1 MGTESKI
8 RGRVYVLGDDI
19 DTDQIIPA
27 NYLVYRVD
35 DPEESRLY
43 GRYAFAGLPN
53 EVQRANPFKEEEAFT
68 SEYDIVIGGRNFGCG
83 SSREHAPLAL
93 KKSGIR
99 AVIAE
104 SYARIF
110 YRNSVDGGFIV
121 PYETVE
127 RLVENFTTGDEVE
140 ICRENNTIKNITRG
154 TEYILKELGDV
165 EEIIE
170 AGGIFEYARRNRGG
184 SIDVR

>member
-1 MGTESKI
+1 MRKGI
-8 RGRVYVLGDDI
+8 RGRVYVVGDDI

-27 NYLVYRVD
+27 KYLVYRVD
-35 DPEESRLY
+35 DPEESKLY
-43 GRYAFAGLPN
+43 GRYAFAGLPTKIKR
-53 EVQRANPFKEEEAFT
+53 ENPFKEEKSLTSDFT
-68 SEYDIVIGGRNFGCG
+68 IVIGGKNFGCG

-93 KKSGIR
+93 EKSGIG

-121 PYETVE
+121 PYECATSLSDE
-127 RLVENFTTGDEVE
+127 FSSGDMGE
-140 ICRENNTIKNITRG
+140 ICRESNTIKNITRG
-154 TEYILKELGDV
+154 TVYPLKPLGDV

-170 AGGIFEYARRNRGG
+170 AGGIFEYARRERGG
-184 SIDVR
+184 SVRV